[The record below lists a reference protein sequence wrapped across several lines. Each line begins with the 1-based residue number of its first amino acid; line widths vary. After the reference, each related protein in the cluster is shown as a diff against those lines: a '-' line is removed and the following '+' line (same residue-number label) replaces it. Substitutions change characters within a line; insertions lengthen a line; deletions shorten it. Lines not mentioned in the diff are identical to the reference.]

1 MAVEQL
7 YTPHPQQVA
16 DEECLLVRQLKSKV
30 MVSACGATKMLCLS
44 GGQAVHTCLYLQK
57 SSVLMEKRGSPH
69 IWCWRMLRPA

>member
-16 DEECLLVRQLKSKV
+16 DEECLLLRQLKSKV